1 VSPISLCHQFRQRYG
16 VIDGRLTFMSRDAVQ
31 DEQLGLVFPARVELQ
46 QFSITVDRRVMPLT
60 AGLAATA
67 EIRTGRRRI
76 IEFLLSPLQ
85 RRMEEAGRER

>member
-1 VSPISLCHQFRQRYG
+1 VG
-16 VIDGRLTFMSRDAVQ
+16 GRAT
-31 DEQLGLVFPARVELQ
+31 
-46 QFSITVDRRVMPLT
+46 PLT

-85 RRMEEAGRER
+85 RRVEEAERER